1 MAKQSAPNR
10 TGGATRI
17 APPASTRRRIWHL
30 IANPWAFQGLL
41 LLGLLV
47 LAYFEIDLKDVGRA
61 FKNAR
66 YEFLVAAFVV
76 YIAARFLHAVEWQ
89 ISLQKVG
96 RAPLAGLFGITL
108 IGTLVNTVIPASAG
122 DVAKV
127 QIAANRY
134 DLPRAGLVATR
145 GAEMVVNAIM
155 MVVFVAVAFA
165 LPGASVVP
173 RAVLYLMVAAALALF
188 IFAEATSRLLPE
200 TLPDWRVI
208 HMLPRRYVDWLRYHW
223 PRFHAGFEVIR
234 RPDLL
239 GITLLLNLVG
249 WAEDILI
256 VWLYALAFHL
266 SLPFGAYVSVT
277 VAIALVTTF
286 PITVGNIGTYE
297 LLVTSVLTLYGA
309 GAAPAL
315 AYAIGTHVFA
325 AAFNIVLGL
334 AAVSVMRLK
343 PRDIFRI
350 AERSR
355 QGPHDARTRSP
366 EDSAG
371 QR

>member
-1 MAKQSAPNR
+1 MRRRAVAKQSAPR
-10 TGGATRI
+10 RPGGATRVTL
-17 APPASTRRRIWHL
+17 AGSTRQRIWHL
-30 IANPWAFQGLL
+30 LANPWLFQGLL
-41 LLGLLV
+41 LVGLLV
-47 LAYFEIDLKDVGRA
+47 LAYFEIDIKDVASA

-66 YEFLVAAFVV
+66 YEFLAAAFLV
-76 YIAARFLHAVEWQ
+76 YIGSRFLHAVEWQ

-108 IGTLVNTVIPASAG
+108 IGTLVNTVVPASAG

-165 LPGASVVP
+165 LPGAGVVP
-173 RAVLYLMVAAALALF
+173 RAVLYLMIGAALALF
-188 IFAEATSRLLPE
+188 IFSEAMSRLLPE
-200 TLPDWRVI
+200 TLPDWRVVR
-208 HMLPRRYVDWLRYHW
+208 MLPHRYADWLRYHW

-239 GITLLLNLVG
+239 GLTLLLNLVG

-256 VWLYALAFHL
+256 IWLYALAFHL

-309 GAAPAL
+309 GGAPAL
-315 AYAIGTHVFA
+315 AFAIGTHIFGT
-325 AAFNIVLGL
+325 AFNIVLGL
-334 AAVSVMRLK
+334 AAAAVMRLR

-350 AERSR
+350 AERSKHAPAPVEHR
-355 QGPHDARTRSP
+355 A
-366 EDSAG
+366 
-371 QR
+371 